1 MSKAAEL
8 AALIGG
14 QSSLAM
20 PNMIING
27 DCRVAQRGTSLA
39 NITTGNNYQVDRW
52 MFQPSNHGTWTLS
65 QNSSTGLTGFETSV
79 KALCTSNGGTPAGA
93 DFVQFLYN
101 IEGYDTQRL
110 KFGQSDAERF
120 TVSWYVKSNK
130 TGTGIIEAQ
139 TTHSSATVETTKT
152 YTISQANTWEFK
164 SVTFPANTDFEQ
176 VAANKAAS
184 SGLGF
189 RWIIDSGT
197 NQTSGTAPTTW
208 ANQTTANRWAG
219 HTLNI
224 GRADDD
230 YMEITGVQLD
240 IGDVAQ
246 PFKYESFNDNLHRCY
261 RYYQKS
267 YNYEG
272 ALGSA
277 TTDGELGND
286 GNVSSG
292 NSTGQMIAYDTLYT
306 EMRTTPT
313 ITLYDIAGTKDK
325 VSTTKH
331 GTNEYNGETG
341 TVFRAGSKNYSVQ
354 RPATGND
361 ANSIRWF
368 FEATAE
374 L

>member
-8 AALIGG
+8 AALIGS
-14 QSSLAM
+14 QSSLAI

-39 NITTGNNYQVDRW
+39 SITSGSNFQVDRW
-52 MFQPSNHGTWTLS
+52 NFQPSGHGTWTLS
-65 QNSSTGLTGFETSV
+65 QNSSTGLAGFETSV

-93 DFVQFLYN
+93 DFVNFLYN

-130 TGTGIIEAQ
+130 TGTGIVEAQ
-139 TTHSSATVETTKT
+139 TTHSSGTVETTKT

-176 VAANKAAS
+176 VAANKTTL
-184 SGLGF
+184 SGLGL
-189 RWIIDSGT
+189 RWAIDSGT
-197 NQTSGTAPTTW
+197 NLTSGTAQTTW
-208 ANQTTANRWAG
+208 ANQTQANRWVG
-219 HTLNI
+219 HDLGI

-246 PFKYESFNDNLHRCY
+246 PFKHESYGDNLQRCQ
-261 RYYQKS
+261 RYFYKFISNHDYGPLGANGMQINTNSTSGVMYQGQHPITMRTGPS
-267 YNYEG
+267 MAIGGNWTAEVATGAG
-272 ALGSA
+272 ALFALTGSVRSS
-277 TTDGELGND
+277 DLFWQSQEPIP
-286 GNVSSG
+286 SSG
-292 NSTGQMIAYDTLYT
+292 ASDGAAAIVY
-306 EMRTTPT
+306 
-313 ITLYDIAGTKDK
+313 
-325 VSTTKH
+325 
-331 GTNEYNGETG
+331 
-341 TVFRAGSKNYSVQ
+341 GS
-354 RPATGND
+354 GDDD
-361 ANSIRWF
+361 AFLSGD
-368 FEATAE
+368 AE

>member
-8 AALIGG
+8 AALIGS

-27 DCRVAQRGTSLA
+27 DCRVAQRTTSTA
-39 NITTGNNYQVDRW
+39 SITTGTNFVVDRW

-65 QNSSTGLTGFETSV
+65 QNSSTGLAGFETSV
-79 KALCTSNGGTPAGA
+79 KALCTSNGGTPAAA
-93 DFVQFLYN
+93 DFVIFLYN

-120 TVSWYVKSNK
+120 TLSWYVKSNK

-139 TTHSSATVETTKT
+139 TTESTASATVETSKT

-164 SVTFPANTDFEQ
+164 SVTFPANTAHAQ
-176 VAANKAAS
+176 ATANKTTS

-189 RWIIDSGT
+189 RWVLDTGT
-197 NQTSGTAPTTW
+197 NLTSGTAQTTW
-208 ANQTTANRWAG
+208 ANQTTANRWVG
-219 HTLNI
+219 QDLGI

-246 PFKYESFNDNLHRCY
+246 PFKYESYKDNLARCQ
-261 RYYQKS
+261 RYYQIS
-267 YNYEG
+267 GTARTYGIVANQHT
-272 ALGSA
+272 A
-277 TTDGELGND
+277 TTCFANLRWWQLMRAAPTVTIGATSAYNVYNATENITISDIGASQITANSCELFATT
-286 GNVSSG
+286 SS
-292 NSTGQMIAYDTLYT
+292 
-306 EMRTTPT
+306 RT
-313 ITLYDIAGTKDK
+313 AGTATHMNTNGD
-325 VSTTKH
+325 TTFWK
-331 GTNEYNGETG
+331 
-341 TVFRAGSKNYSVQ
+341 ADS
-354 RPATGND
+354 
-361 ANSIRWF
+361 
-368 FEATAE
+368 E